1 MPTQHDHATPAT
13 HRPGRL
19 PPQAAR
25 LKPGLLA
32 VAVAA
37 ACLQPALAQQGSSPY
52 SIGVAQTFSHESN
65 LLRLRDGQIAQPG
78 FSASDTLSST
88 ALVAGIDQSF
98 GRQRLS
104 GNAVL
109 RANRYNKNE
118 DFNSTGYSLN
128 LGLDWETIE
137 RLSGRVSL
145 GADSNQRA
153 DLRDRFGRFIAGSN
167 SEDTKRI
174 TSTARLGLAGPL
186 SLELG
191 FNYTDVSYE
200 SPLAAYAEYRQ
211 VGGSLGVRYRLGGA
225 TSVALS
231 YRTADIDYPNLLI
244 NLANPR
250 DKRKRQDIDL
260 NFLWVPSGAS
270 RLDLTLSQGRTR
282 YEQLSERD
290 FEGATGSLQW
300 TYNPGGRLRGNL
312 RLARDTGQTSD
323 LATTAFSQT
332 TDTLRIGADYDI
344 TGKIVASASI
354 QHYRRTLDGSGIF
367 VTGIRGSDNGNT
379 LTLGLRWAVLRSVTV
394 GCQGSYEKRGTNSNP
409 LLNDGYTAKIAS
421 CYGQVAL
428 QL

>member
-1 MPTQHDHATPAT
+1 MPTT
-13 HRPGRL
+13 HE
-19 PPQAAR
+19 QAAPAR
-25 LKPGLLA
+25 RQLLRAVHLRYGL
-32 VAVAA
+32 VAA
-37 ACLQPALAQQGSSPY
+37 AAAGCMHAALAQQGSSPY

-65 LLRLRDGQIAQPG
+65 LLRVRDGQVAPQG
-78 FSASDTLSST
+78 FSAGDTVSST
-88 ALVAGIDQSF
+88 ALVAGVDQSF

-104 GNAVL
+104 GSAVL

-118 DFNSTGYSLN
+118 DFNSSGYSLN

-137 RLSGRVSL
+137 RLSGRVGL
-145 GADSNQRA
+145 GADRNQRP
-153 DLRDRFGRFIAGSN
+153 DLRDRFGRFIAGGN
-167 SEDTKRI
+167 AEDTQRL
-174 TSTARLGLAGPL
+174 TAVARLGLAGPL
-186 SLELG
+186 SLEAG

-225 TSVALS
+225 TSVALA
-231 YRTADIDYPNLLI
+231 YRAADIDYPNLLVS
-244 NLANPR
+244 LANPR

-260 NFLWVPSGAS
+260 NLVWVPSGAS

-282 YEQLSERD
+282 YDQLNERD
-290 FEGATGSLQW
+290 FEGTTGAVVWS
-300 TYNPGGRLRGNL
+300 YNPGGRLRGNL
-312 RLARDTGQTSD
+312 RLARDTGQNSD
-323 LATTAFSQT
+323 LATSAFSQT

-344 TGKIVASASI
+344 TGKIVASASV
-354 QHYRRTLDGSGIF
+354 QHYRRALDGSGVF
-367 VTGIRGSDNGNT
+367 VSGIRGTDTGNN

-421 CYGQVAL
+421 CYGQIAL